1 MVEAME
7 RARLFF
13 DRTPVYRG
21 KIAYSLVEV
30 MIGMFILSLVLMA
43 CIAALPQ
50 LRKISYRSDSV
61 RMGFTQLNA
70 AIEAYRTRTFEQMA
84 DEIDGTGAS
93 SANVAL
99 MISLLG
105 DDISTPSDKLSHD
118 LDEIVQNNVTYTV
131 DSFLQY
137 VDGDSELIKATVVVH
152 WSQSGEDHLICS
164 HAVFS
169 ENGLSDKKFS
179 LAN

>member
-1 MVEAME
+1 ME
-7 RARLFF
+7 RACIYANKPPL
-13 DRTPVYRG
+13 DRGRS
-21 KIAYSLVEV
+21 AYSLVEV

-70 AIEAYRTRTFEQMA
+70 AIEAYRTQTFEQMA
-84 DEIDGTGAS
+84 DEIDGAGAS
-93 SANVAL
+93 SANAAL
-99 MISLLG
+99 MVSLLG
-105 DDISTPSDKLSHD
+105 DDMAAPSGKLSHD
-118 LDEIVQNNVTYTV
+118 TDEIVQNNVTYAV

-137 VDGDSELIKATVVVH
+137 IDGDSELIKATVVVH